1 MEDKINNKLLLE
13 VNRLLSIMGVD
24 EKLILEANVFDEVV
38 DVARKLFRNVETI
51 PNIPNKLL
59 VNGEELSRT
68 LFNKFK
74 KVIDGEILLSALS
87 QNELKTFA
95 KILRSDDDL
104 VNGVYDNI
112 LKKYLKLTPGST
124 EKDLIKNIKSRIDLD
139 TSALSPG
146 EKLSKV
152 LKPIVNNDEL
162 ALGILEQKFASK
174 LRQLNT
180 GKFNTEVKINTIPS
194 RLGNKEGVIKFQ
206 KWLNETHPEWYKGG
220 PLSRKNLGKYGESTA
235 NAWKKYK
242 NEFLIPSSLKNEEGV
257 KNFQKWMNEKYPT
270 WYKGGKLPEKSFG
283 LYGPNTENAWKRYQ
297 KEYNPSSFSQEVEK
311 SAEKLRKG
319 ELPTLSP
326 EKMNV
331 FNTLASDVTFTNTV
345 RKSLDFLIESIKTT
359 FIGTE
364 KQIDSIMS
372 KIEAAINAKSKDAQ
386 EYDTLFRQIGIQIM
400 SLKQKS
406 SQNLILFLQE
416 IEDAI
421 IKTNKFDSSDVKY
434 IMEKIK
440 SESAWDNIF
449 DLPKDKKKQ
458 LWLTKVI
465 NESSWANFMRE
476 MFTKSE
482 DFMSGL
488 LKKTGNL
495 IMRSVMFLTTG
506 HVRTINEIISF
517 CVENGLKKGVGIY
530 FAWLYVLKYL
540 ITPSFFGTIGFL
552 WSEMQQ
558 LAGNPDYEE
567 TDLWTTLKKSFG
579 ESFSKAIGGGTLAE
593 IINPF
598 NWRWDNLKEMGDKN
612 AQLEYAKETEEK
624 LDKWA
629 KDNGVT
635 QEQLSIMK
643 EKLKISSDWKKTVQE
658 LKESFQTGGGASIM
672 NNKLGFITW
681 CKIQKPPLT
690 PDPANPWIEE
700 PVDGMPQIVN
710 KYGFTTDGTNVT
722 RWEYNFDKKTFVKV

>member
-1 MEDKINNKLLLE
+1 MENKINNKLLLE

-59 VNGEELSRT
+59 VNGEEVSRT

-124 EKDLIKNIKSRIDLD
+124 EKDLIKNIKSRIDSTGKSLQD
-139 TSALSPG
+139 I
-146 EKLSKV
+146 

-174 LRQLNT
+174 LRQLNL

-194 RLGNKEGVIKFQ
+194 RLDNKEGVINFQ
-206 KWLNETHPEWYKGG
+206 KWLNEMHPEWYKGG
-220 PLSRKNLGKYGESTA
+220 QLSRKNLGKYGAETA
-235 NAWKKYK
+235 KAWKKYK

-257 KNFQKWMNEKYPT
+257 KNFQKWMNEKYPN
-270 WYKGGKLPEKSFG
+270 WYKNGKLPEKSFG
-283 LYGPNTENAWKRYQ
+283 LYGPKTSEAWKKYQ
-297 KEYNPSSFSQEVEK
+297 KEYNPSSFAQEVEK
-311 SAEKLRKG
+311 SAEKLKKG

-331 FNTLASDVTFTNTV
+331 FNTLASDVTFTNSV
-345 RKSLDFLIESIKTT
+345 RKSLDFLIESLKTT
-359 FIGTE
+359 FNGTE

-372 KIEAAINAKSKDAQ
+372 KIGAAIKAKSNDAQ
-386 EYDTLFRQIGIQIM
+386 EYNTLFRQIGIQIM

-406 SQNLILFLQE
+406 SQNLILFLNE

-421 IKTNKFDSSDVKY
+421 IKTNKFEPSDVKY

-449 DLPKDKKKQ
+449 DLTKEKKYST
-458 LWLTKVI
+458 WLSKVVD
-465 NESSWANFMRE
+465 ESSWSNFFKE
-476 MFTKSE
+476 MFAKSE
-482 DFMSGL
+482 NFWMGFW
-488 LKKTGNL
+488 KKLGDL
-495 IMRSVMFLTTG
+495 ILRSVMFLFTG
-506 HVRTINEIISF
+506 HIRTVEEIVSF
-517 CVENGLKKGVGIY
+517 AVENGLKKGVGY
-530 FAWLYVLKYL
+530 YLGWLYVIKYVL
-540 ITPSFFGTIGFL
+540 TPSFFGTMSLL
-552 WSEMQQ
+552 WSEFQQ
-558 LAGNPDYEE
+558 WRGNPEYEQ
-567 TDLWTTLKKSFG
+567 TTLWETIKNTLGKEFVANFNDKSLG
-579 ESFSKAIGGGTLAE
+579 EIL
-593 IINPF
+593 NPF
-598 NWRWDNLKEMGDKN
+598 NYRWDDLVDMGDKN
-612 AQLEYAKETEEK
+612 AQLKYAKEMEEK

-658 LKESFQTGGGASIM
+658 LKEAFQTGGGASIM
-672 NNKLGFITW
+672 NNKFGFITW
-681 CKIQKPPLT
+681 CKTQNPPLI
-690 PDPANPWIEE
+690 PDPANPWIERTI
-700 PVDGMPQIVN
+700 PPGIIT
-710 KYGFTTDGTNVT
+710 KYGLTKDGK
-722 RWEYNFDKKTFVKV
+722 RWYYDYNKNTFVQT